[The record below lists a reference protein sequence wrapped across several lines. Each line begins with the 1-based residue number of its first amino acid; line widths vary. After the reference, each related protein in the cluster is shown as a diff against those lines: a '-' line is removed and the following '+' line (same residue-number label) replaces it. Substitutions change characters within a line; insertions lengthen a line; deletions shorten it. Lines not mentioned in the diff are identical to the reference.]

1 MDFKRLRYALA
12 VADEGNFVRA
22 AERVSISQP
31 ALSRAVQTLEDE
43 LGFLLFDRGNR
54 NVAVTV
60 AGAAFFNHARRL
72 LFDVRNM
79 EHDLALLRNGDSGQV
94 AFGIGPLHS
103 GALLPR
109 MLCQVR
115 ADHPGIKLSVAIN
128 NSSYLLDHLRAED
141 LEFFM
146 SDVRLIE
153 PAEDLIITHECRQYG
168 GIYCRPGHPL
178 LERADVNPAELLPYG
193 IAAPTIPEVLM
204 TQLNKLFRLPPG
216 RDLPIVLSCDSIHTL
231 VDVAAESDLLLL
243 SSHAALAEAAQLG
256 KLQQIPVP
264 LAPVYADIATIRLR
278 GRTLSPGAQRV
289 LHAARAILSQL
300 AGTEMPTA
308 GQRQ

>member
-31 ALSRAVQTLEDE
+31 ALSRAVQALEEE

-79 EHDLALLRNGDSGQV
+79 EHDLDLLRNGDSGRV

-109 MLCQVR
+109 MLRQVR
-115 ADHPGIKLSVAIN
+115 AEQPGIIMSVSIN
-128 NSSYLLDHLRAED
+128 NSNYLLDHLRAED
-141 LEFFM
+141 MEFFM

-153 PAEDLIITHECRQYG
+153 AAEDLIITHECRQYG

-178 LERADVNPAELLPYG
+178 LARHDISPPELLPYG
-193 IAAPTIPEVLM
+193 MAAPTIPEVLM
-204 TQLNKLFRLPPG
+204 TQMNKLFRLPPG
-216 RDLPIVLSCDSIHTL
+216 RDLPIVLSCDSVHTL
-231 VDVAAESDLLLL
+231 VDVVAECDLLLI
-243 SSHAALAEAAQLG
+243 SSHAALAEAAELGQLV
-256 KLQQIPVP
+256 QVPVTLPP
-264 LAPVYADIATIRLR
+264 LWADIATIRLR

-289 LHAARAILSQL
+289 LQTARAVLSQL
-300 AGTEMPTA
+300 AGTEMP
-308 GQRQ
+308 RQ

>member
-31 ALSRAVQTLEDE
+31 ALSRAVQTLEEE

-79 EHDLALLRNGDSGQV
+79 EHDLDLLRNGDSGHV
-94 AFGIGPLHS
+94 TFGIGPLHS

-109 MLCQVR
+109 VLRQVR
-115 ADHPGIKLSVAIN
+115 ADQPGISISVIIN
-128 NSSYLLDHLRAED
+128 TSSYLLDHLRAEEM
-141 LEFFM
+141 EFFM

-168 GIYCRPGHPL
+168 GVYCRRGHPL
-178 LERADVNPAELLPYG
+178 LERGDLVPTDLLPYG
-193 IAAPTIPEVLM
+193 MAAPTIPDVLM
-204 TQLNKLFRLPPG
+204 AQMNRLFRLPPG
-216 RDLPIVLSCDSIHTL
+216 RNLPIMLSCDSVHTL
-231 VDVAAESDLLLL
+231 VDVVAESDLLLI
-243 SSHAALAEAAQLG
+243 SSHAALAEAAELG
-256 KLQQIPVP
+256 RLEPVPVP
-264 LAPVYADIATIRLR
+264 LPPLWADIATTRLR

-289 LHAARAILSQL
+289 LQAARTVLSQL
-300 AGTEMPTA
+300 AGTEMP
-308 GQRQ
+308 RR

>member
-31 ALSRAVQTLEDE
+31 ALSRAVQTLEEE

-79 EHDLALLRNGDSGQV
+79 EHDLALLRNGDSGEV

-109 MLCQVR
+109 MLRQVR
-115 ADHPGIKLSVAIN
+115 ADQPGINLTVSIN
-128 NSSYLLDHLRAED
+128 NSSYLLDHLRAEA

-178 LERADVNPAELLPYG
+178 LERGDVAPTELLPYG
-193 IAAPTIPEVLM
+193 MAAPTIPEVLM

-216 RDLPIVLSCDSIHTL
+216 RNLPIVLSCDSIHTL

-243 SSHAALAEAAQLG
+243 SSHAALAEAAELG
-256 KLQQIPVP
+256 RLVQIPVP
-264 LAPVYADIATIRLR
+264 LPPVYADIATIRLR

-289 LHAARAILSQL
+289 LQAARAILSQL
-300 AGTEMPTA
+300 AGTEMPSP
-308 GQRQ
+308 RQ

>member
-79 EHDLALLRNGDSGQV
+79 EHDLDLLRNGDSGRV

-109 MLCQVR
+109 MLRQVR
-115 ADHPGIKLSVAIN
+115 AEQPGIIMSVSIN
-128 NSSYLLDHLRAED
+128 NSNYLLDHLRAED
-141 LEFFM
+141 MEFFM

-153 PAEDLIITHECRQYG
+153 AAEDLIITHECRQYG

-178 LERADVNPAELLPYG
+178 LARRDITPPELLPYG
-193 IAAPTIPEVLM
+193 MAAPTIPEILM
-204 TQLNKLFRLPPG
+204 TQMNKLFRLPPG
-216 RDLPIVLSCDSIHTL
+216 RDLPIVLSCDSVHTL
-231 VDVAAESDLLLL
+231 VDVVAECDLLLI
-243 SSHAALAEAAQLG
+243 SSHAALAEAAELG
-256 KLQQIPVP
+256 RLVQVPVALPP
-264 LAPVYADIATIRLR
+264 LWADIATIRLR

-289 LHAARAILSQL
+289 LQTARAVLSQL
-300 AGTEMPTA
+300 AGTEMP
-308 GQRQ
+308 RQ

>member
-22 AERVSISQP
+22 AEKVSISQP
-31 ALSRAVQTLEDE
+31 ALSRAVQTLEEE
-43 LGFLLFDRGNR
+43 LGFALFDRGNR

-79 EHDLALLRNGDSGQV
+79 EHDLDLLRKGDSGRV
-94 AFGIGPLHS
+94 SFGIGPLHS

-115 ADHPGIKLSVAIN
+115 ADQPGIILAVAIN

-178 LERADVNPAELLPYG
+178 LARDGISPPELLPYG
-193 IAAPTIPEVLM
+193 IAAPTIPDVLM
-204 TQLNKLFRLPPG
+204 VQLNKLFRLPPG

-243 SSHAALAEAAQLG
+243 SSHAALAEASDLG
-256 KLQQIPVP
+256 RLVPVPVP
-264 LAPVYADIATIRLR
+264 LPPVYADIATIRLR
-278 GRTLSPGAQRV
+278 GRTLSPSAQRV
-289 LHAARAILSQL
+289 LQAARAILSQL
-300 AGTEMPTA
+300 AGTEMPSS
-308 GQRQ
+308 RH

>member
-22 AERVSISQP
+22 AEKVSISQP
-31 ALSRAVQTLEDE
+31 ALSRAVQTLEEE

-79 EHDLALLRNGDSGQV
+79 EHDLSLLRNGDSGHV

-109 MLCQVR
+109 MLRQVR
-115 ADHPGIKLSVAIN
+115 ADQPGISLSVTIN
-128 NSSYLLDHLRAED
+128 TSTYLLDHLRGEEM
-141 LEFFM
+141 EFFM

-178 LERADVNPAELLPYG
+178 LGRDDVTAPELLPYG
-193 IAAPTIPEVLM
+193 MAAPTIPEVLM

-216 RDLPIVLSCDSIHTL
+216 RDLPIMLSCDSVHTL
-231 VDVAAESDLLLL
+231 VDVVAESDLLLI
-243 SSHAALAEAAQLG
+243 SSHAALAEAAAEGRLAQV
-256 KLQQIPVP
+256 QVP
-264 LAPVYADIATIRLR
+264 LPPLWADIATIRLR

-289 LHAARAILSQL
+289 LQAAREILAQL
-300 AGTEMPTA
+300 AGTEMP
-308 GQRQ
+308 RQ

>member
-31 ALSRAVQTLEDE
+31 ALSRAVQALEEE

-79 EHDLALLRNGDSGQV
+79 EHDLDLLRNGDSGSV

-109 MLCQVR
+109 MLRQVR
-115 ADHPGIKLSVAIN
+115 AEQPGIIMSVSIN
-128 NSSYLLDHLRAED
+128 NSNYLLDHLRAED
-141 LEFFM
+141 MEFFM

-153 PAEDLIITHECRQYG
+153 AAEDLIITHECRQYG

-178 LERADVNPAELLPYG
+178 LARPDITPPELLPYG
-193 IAAPTIPEVLM
+193 MAAPTIPDVLM
-204 TQLNKLFRLPPG
+204 VQMNKLFRLPPG
-216 RDLPIVLSCDSIHTL
+216 RDLPVVLSCDSVHTL
-231 VDVAAESDLLLL
+231 VDVVAECDLLLI
-243 SSHAALAEAAQLG
+243 SSHAALAEAAELG
-256 KLQQIPVP
+256 RLVQVPVALPP
-264 LAPVYADIATIRLR
+264 LWADIATIRLR

-289 LHAARAILSQL
+289 LQTARAVLSQL
-300 AGTEMPTA
+300 AGTEMP
-308 GQRQ
+308 RQ

>member
-1 MDFKRLRYALA
+1 MDFKRLRYALT

-22 AERVSISQP
+22 AEKISISQP
-31 ALSRAVQTLEDE
+31 ALSRAVQTLEEE

-54 NVAVTV
+54 NVTVTV
-60 AGAAFFNHARRL
+60 AGTAFFNHARRL

-79 EHDLALLRNGDSGQV
+79 EHDLALLRSGDNGHV

-109 MLCQVR
+109 MLRQVR
-115 ADHPGIKLSVAIN
+115 VDQPGISLSVAIN
-128 NSSYLLDHLRAED
+128 NSSYLLDHLRAEEM
-141 LEFFM
+141 EFFM

-153 PAEDLIITHECRQYG
+153 PAEDLIITHESRQYG

-178 LERADVNPAELLPYG
+178 LQCSEVLSTELLPYG

-204 TQLNKLFRLPPG
+204 VQLNKLFRLPPG
-216 RDLPIVLSCDSIHTL
+216 QNLPIVLSCDSVHTL

-243 SSHAALAEAAQLG
+243 SSHAALAEATELG
-256 KLQQIPVP
+256 RLRQIPVP
-264 LAPVYADIATIRLR
+264 LPPVYADIATIRLR
-278 GRTLSPGAQRV
+278 GRTLSPGAERV
-289 LHAARAILSQL
+289 LHAARATLSQL
-300 AGTEMPTA
+300 AGTEMPRA
-308 GQRQ
+308 

>member
-31 ALSRAVQTLEDE
+31 ALSRAVQTLEEE

-109 MLCQVR
+109 MLRQVR
-115 ADHPGIKLSVAIN
+115 ADQPGITLSVAIN

-153 PAEDLIITHECRQYG
+153 AAEDLIITHECRQYG

-178 LERADVNPAELLPYG
+178 LERSDVTPTELLPYG
-193 IAAPTIPEVLM
+193 MAAPTIPEVLM

-243 SSHAALAEAAQLG
+243 SSHAALAEAAELGRLKQL
-256 KLQQIPVP
+256 PVP
-264 LAPVYADIATIRLR
+264 LPPVYADIATIRLR

-289 LHAARAILSQL
+289 LQAARAILSQL
-300 AGTEMPTA
+300 AGTEMP
-308 GQRQ
+308 RQ

>member
-22 AERVSISQP
+22 AERVNISQP
-31 ALSRAVQTLEDE
+31 ALSRAVQTLEEE

-79 EHDLALLRNGDSGQV
+79 EHDLDLLRNGDSGRV

-109 MLCQVR
+109 MLRQVR
-115 ADHPGIKLSVAIN
+115 AEQPGIIMSVSIN
-128 NSSYLLDHLRAED
+128 NSNYLLDHLRAED
-141 LEFFM
+141 MEFFM

-153 PAEDLIITHECRQYG
+153 AAEDLIITHECRQYG

-178 LERADVNPAELLPYG
+178 LARQGITPPELLPYG
-193 IAAPTIPEVLM
+193 MAAPTIPEVLM
-204 TQLNKLFRLPPG
+204 VQMNKLFRLPPG
-216 RDLPIVLSCDSIHTL
+216 RDLPVVLSCDSVHTL
-231 VDVAAESDLLLL
+231 VDVVAECDLLLI
-243 SSHAALAEAAQLG
+243 SSHAALAEAAELG
-256 KLQQIPVP
+256 RLVQVPVALPP
-264 LAPVYADIATIRLR
+264 LWADIATIRLR

-289 LHAARAILSQL
+289 LHTARAVLSQL
-300 AGTEMPTA
+300 AGTEMP
-308 GQRQ
+308 RQ

>member
-31 ALSRAVQTLEDE
+31 ALSRAVQTLEEE

-79 EHDLALLRNGDSGQV
+79 EHDLALLRNGDSGEV

-109 MLCQVR
+109 MLRQVR
-115 ADHPGIKLSVAIN
+115 ADQPGINLTVSIN
-128 NSSYLLDHLRAED
+128 NSSYLLDHLRAEA

-178 LERADVNPAELLPYG
+178 LERGDVAPTELLPYG
-193 IAAPTIPEVLM
+193 MAAPTIPEVLM

-216 RDLPIVLSCDSIHTL
+216 RNLPIVLSCDSIHTL

-243 SSHAALAEAAQLG
+243 SSHAALAEAAELG
-256 KLQQIPVP
+256 RLVQIPVP
-264 LAPVYADIATIRLR
+264 LPPVYADIATIRLR

-289 LHAARAILSQL
+289 LQAARAILSQL
-300 AGTEMPTA
+300 AGTEMP
-308 GQRQ
+308 GGL